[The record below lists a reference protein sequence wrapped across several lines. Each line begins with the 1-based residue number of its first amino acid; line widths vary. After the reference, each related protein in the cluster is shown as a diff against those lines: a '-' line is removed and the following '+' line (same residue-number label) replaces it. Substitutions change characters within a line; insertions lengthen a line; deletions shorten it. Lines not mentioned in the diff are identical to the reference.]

1 MGGGLCGAGAGGAV
15 PDLAGCRRSCR
26 RGASAALAATG
37 TDRRDLPEPEDG
49 VLGGRGRRPVR
60 SQPVACRTAGGP
72 YAGARHRREH
82 GRVRLHGHAHAAPRR
97 GGLHRPAAPAL
108 PTDRA
113 PAPSWQTPATSLRKG
128 QVYSGAARTS
138 RAALQSRAVPSRA
151 EPIEAAKTAILAAA
165 KSAGAPKA
173 CPAMKSDMVKPIPA
187 SALAPAS

>member
-49 VLGGRGRRPVR
+49 VLGGRRPVR

-72 YAGARHRREH
+72 YAGAGIAESMAEF
-82 GRVRLHGHAHAAPRR
+82 VCMATLMLHHDVAAYIDQRPRR
-97 GGLHRPAAPAL
+97 CRG
-108 PTDRA
+108 TDRA
-113 PAPSWQTPATSLRKG
+113 TAPPWQTPATSLRKG

>member
-1 MGGGLCGAGAGGAV
+1 MPFRIWPDVGDPAAVEHLLLLQPPERIVETFPNLKMVFSVGAGV
-15 PDLAGCRRSCR
+15 DQFDLSQLPAELPVVRM
-26 RGASAALAATG
+26 
-37 TDRRDLPEPEDG
+37 PEPGIAESMAEFVCMATLMLHHD
-49 VLGGRGRRPVR
+49 VAAYIDQQPRRCQRTVRPRLPGRRP
-60 SQPVACRTAGGP
+60 
-72 YAGARHRREH
+72 
-82 GRVRLHGHAHAAPRR
+82 
-97 GGLHRPAAPAL
+97 RPA
-108 PTDRA
+108 
-113 PAPSWQTPATSLRKG
+113 SKG